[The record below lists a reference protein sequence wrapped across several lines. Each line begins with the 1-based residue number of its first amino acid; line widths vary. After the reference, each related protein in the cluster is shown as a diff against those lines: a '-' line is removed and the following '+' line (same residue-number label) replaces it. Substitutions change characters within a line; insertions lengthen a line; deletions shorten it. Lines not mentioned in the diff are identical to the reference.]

1 LIATEGGV
9 RVRKAMLLVLV
20 LFLGV
25 TLIFASEIV
34 LRVWDRLPQMGTV
47 VDLFN
52 SKMESEGKNVRAV
65 FELIPYEQQVSKFIA
80 ALSAGK
86 GPDIYSLDLIQFPY
100 FISAGA
106 FVDITEH
113 FNALPFKDE
122 LPEGILALGKYDGG
136 IYALP
141 YELDLSVLFW
151 NKDLF
156 REAGLDPDTAPAT
169 WEELV
174 EFAQKLTVDD
184 NGDGT
189 VDQWGFCEV
198 GSAAGEY
205 MFCFLP
211 FVWNNGGRM
220 FDSTGKVVFNSQETV
235 EALQFWR
242 DLISIYKVAPPS
254 SPQWALGDVYHAFV
268 AGRIA
273 MFPSGNFH
281 VTPLRQDAPDLD
293 FGVALLPKGKG
304 EYATFGGGN
313 MIGIVSLTQY
323 PEEAWSFVEFAMSE
337 EALVEAFAPH
347 MLLVPRPSLYD
358 NQYYATVPQMMDFA
372 SFIEYAVT
380 PYTMK
385 YNEVYDP
392 VLYYIQGAL
401 LGHIDVAEAV
411 RKCDEEIK
419 ELVE

>member
-1 LIATEGGV
+1 MKKAVSIFIMLSFAIAV
-9 RVRKAMLLVLV
+9 S
-20 LFLGV
+20 
-25 TLIFASEIV
+25 FAGEIV
-34 LRVWDRLPQMGTV
+34 LRVWDRLPQMGIV
-47 VDLFN
+47 VDMFN
-52 SKMESEGKNVRAV
+52 SKMKSEGKDVSAV

-80 ALSAGK
+80 ALGAGR
-86 GPDIYSLDLIQFPY
+86 GPDIYSLDLIQYPY
-100 FISAGA
+100 FISLGA
-106 FVDITEH
+106 FLDITDH
-113 FNALPFKDE
+113 FNSLSFKDE
-122 LPEGILALGKYDGG
+122 LPEGILNLGRYNDR

-156 REAGLDPDTAPAT
+156 RKAGLDPDVAPAT
-169 WEELV
+169 WEEMV
-174 EFAQKLTVDD
+174 EFSQKLTLDLD
-184 NGDGT
+184 GDGT

-198 GSAAGEY
+198 GSAPGEY

-220 FDSTGKVVFNSQETV
+220 FDNTGKVVFNSQETV

-242 DLISIYKVAPPS
+242 DLVAKYKVAPPA
-254 SPQWALGDVYHAFV
+254 SPQWALGDVYHSFV

-281 VTPLRQDAPDLD
+281 VTPLKQDAPDLD

-313 MIGIVSLTQY
+313 MIGIVSLTKH
-323 PEEAWSFVEFAMSE
+323 PEEAWSFIEFAMSE

-347 MLLVPRPSLYD
+347 MLLIPRPSLYD
-358 NQYYATVPQMMDFA
+358 NKYYATVPQMMEFA
-372 SFIEYAVT
+372 KFIEFAVT

-411 RKCDEEIK
+411 RKCHEEIK
-419 ELVE
+419 RRVE